1 MCYKID
7 NQEIGTYISGLI
19 EREFKSARQF
29 CIAYLQKNGFSEPGR
44 EDIQKMANRLSQII
58 KEQRQFRYMTCQL
71 FQNCSMFPLSRY

>member
-29 CIAYLQKNGFSEPGR
+29 CIAYLQKTAFL
-44 EDIQKMANRLSQII
+44 NRAERIYKKWQTAYL
-58 KEQRQFRYMTCQL
+58 K
-71 FQNCSMFPLSRY
+71 